1 MTGNRLWA
9 IGVIVGIVV
18 IVVLG
23 WVIGI
28 SPALTQASEA
38 ATQTQI
44 VSSQNSV
51 IRATT
56 AKLQAEFATLPA
68 IDAKLKALQ
77 AEFPDSADLGG
88 LLRQLQDLAQST
100 GVTISTFTA
109 GEAAPYGGAAAVA
122 AAAASKSAASPGA
135 SSSPSPSPTP
145 SAGASAATAAPV
157 GKQPSASLVQGLFTI
172 PVVIGVTG
180 STQQIMEFTN
190 ASQLN
195 DRFFLA
201 TDVTL
206 VKGTLSG
213 AASGTLTGA
222 VFVVRNATPVAA
234 ATPAG

>member
-1 MTGNRLWA
+1 MTSNRLWA
-9 IGVIVGIVV
+9 IGVIFGIVV

-38 ATQTQI
+38 ATQTQS
-44 VSSQNSV
+44 VSSQNSAM
-51 IRATT
+51 RATT

-77 AEFPDSADLGG
+77 TEFPDSADLDGF
-88 LLRQLQDLAQST
+88 LSQLQDLAQST

-109 GEAAPYGGAAAVA
+109 SEAAPYGGAAAVP
-122 AAAASKSAASPGA
+122 AAAASKPAASPGA
-135 SSSPSPSPTP
+135 SPSPSPSPTP
-145 SAGASAATAAPV
+145 SAGASAPAAAPV
-157 GKQPSASLVQGLFTI
+157 GKQPSASLVQRLFTI
-172 PVVIGVTG
+172 PVVIGITG
-180 STQQIMEFTN
+180 STQQIMAFTN

-206 VKGTLSG
+206 VKGTSSG
-213 AASGTLTGA
+213 PSSGTLTGS

-234 ATPAG
+234 ATPSG